1 MLKGSLVKVNEVDTE
16 EALAWKEGL
25 FMFDDEDLESIMHK
39 VARWYDVEVVFK
51 DKSLLTKD
59 FSGTVSR
66 FGNVSQVLKKLE
78 LTGSVHFKIEGR
90 RIVVMK

>member
-1 MLKGSLVKVNEVDTE
+1 MNQ
-16 EALAWKEGL
+16 
-25 FMFDDEDLESIMHK
+25 
-39 VARWYDVEVVFK
+39 VARWYDVEVEFK
-51 DKSLLTKD
+51 DSNLKTKD

-66 FGNVSQVLKKLE
+66 FANVSQVLKKIE